1 MLKQT
6 LLTRPQVQ
14 TGSHP
19 GESEEQLSFPRVLL
33 FHLGPGVCVVLF
45 RWLITPWLV
54 DRGLP
59 AELGFLLSV
68 VLLGIP
74 LELGY
79 LLYLGKKRNG
89 IFSLRGIVL
98 YTQRMPFWQYA
109 VLFLPFLMY
118 GIGLQVVY
126 SPVATVLAKQL
137 FGWMPVYM
145 LPQSSDLGPMTA
157 ITLITALLTLAL
169 DGIINP
175 IVEELYFRG
184 YLLPRLSHWGW
195 LAPFINA
202 LLFALQHF
210 WQPYNYL
217 LIFFLVLPEVMIV
230 LWKRNIRFSILCHCT
245 ANTLGA
251 TLTLIALLSM
261 R

>member
-1 MLKQT
+1 MLKRM

-14 TGSHP
+14 TGSQP
-19 GESEEQLSFPRVLL
+19 GESEEQLSFPRMLL
-33 FHLGPGVCVVLF
+33 FHLGPGVCMVLF
-45 RWLITPWLV
+45 NWLITPWLV
-54 DRGLP
+54 ERGLP
-59 AELGFLLSV
+59 AEWGFLLSM

-79 LLYLGKKRNG
+79 LLSLGKKRNG
-89 IFSLRGIVL
+89 MFSLRGIVL
-98 YTQRMPFWQYA
+98 YTQRMPLWQYA
-109 VLFLPFLMY
+109 VLFLPFLMC

-137 FGWMPVYM
+137 FGWMPVY
-145 LPQSSDLGPMTA
+145 LQPQSSDLGPLTT

-169 DGIINP
+169 DGIIDP

-184 YLLPRLSHWGW
+184 YLLPRLSRWGW
-195 LAPFINA
+195 LAPVINA
-202 LLFALQHF
+202 FLFALQHF

-217 LIFFLVLPEVMIV
+217 LIFFLVLPEVLIV
-230 LWKRNIRFSILCHCT
+230 RWKRNIRFSMLCHCT

-251 TLTLIALLSM
+251 VLTLIALLST